1 MPNRPLRHAPEHSG
15 GGVKVDGPTAAST
28 VCETQ
33 SHARAK
39 AAFSGFWNTGDEA
52 LLKRALAENFADH
65 TLD

>member
-1 MPNRPLRHAPEHSG
+1 MPNRPLHHAPEHSA
-15 GGVKVDGPTAAST
+15 GGVEVDGRTAAST

-33 SHARAK
+33 PRARAK
-39 AAFSGFWNTGDEA
+39 AAFFEFWNTGDEA